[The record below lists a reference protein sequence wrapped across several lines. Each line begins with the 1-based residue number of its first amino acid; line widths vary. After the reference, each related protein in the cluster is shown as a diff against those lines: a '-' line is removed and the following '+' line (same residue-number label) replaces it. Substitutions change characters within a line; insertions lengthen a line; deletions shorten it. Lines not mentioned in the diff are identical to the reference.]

1 MHHPLVRLSLAIAA
15 LGTAGA
21 LVAGCGSGS
30 GDPPADAKTLTFKL
44 TDAGCQPADASVA
57 AGPVVFDVSNAGTS
71 KVSEFEVLDGTDI
84 IGEKEDLA
92 EGLSGSFWITLSKG
106 TYTLYCPGSSHERG
120 TLTVTG

>member
-1 MHHPLVRLSLAIAA
+1 MHHVLVRLSLTAAA
-15 LGTAGA
+15 LG
-21 LVAGCGSGS
+21 LVATLAAGCGSS
-30 GDPPADAKTLTFKL
+30 AQSAPPNAKTLKFEIS
-44 TDAGCQPADASVA
+44 DAGCQPAKATVA

-106 TYTLYCPGSSHERG
+106 TYTLYCPGGSHERG

>member
-1 MHHPLVRLSLAIAA
+1 MHHVLVRLPLTVAA
-15 LGTAGA
+15 LGIVAA
-21 LVAGCGSGS
+21 LAAGCGSS
-30 GDPPADAKTLTFKL
+30 AESAPANAKTLRFKL
-44 TDAGCQPADASVA
+44 TDAGCEPAKATIA

-92 EGLSGSFWITLSKG
+92 EGLSGSFWITLRKG
-106 TYTLYCPGSSHERG
+106 SYTLYCPGGSHERG